1 MSTWDHMMDNA
12 SSLVIDALDD
22 LRRGGLE
29 LNAMQRG
36 VPVVVRAKLFLVVNP
51 VYWPDMTST
60 PVDYIRCQDTIP
72 RGRLTMDGWLFDLID
87 TRCKTPGDYLVI
99 LHNVERAITWCE
111 SRLAGLTRAQE
122 HILAGQVKSVEEIQ
136 ARIGLNALEKV

>member
-36 VPVVVRAKLFLVVNP
+36 VPVIVRAKLFLVINP

-60 PVDYIRCQDTIP
+60 PFDYTRCQD
-72 RGRLTMDGWLFDLID
+72 GSGGGLTMDTWMFDLID
-87 TRCKTPGDYLVI
+87 TRCKTPGDYLAI
-99 LHNVERAITWCE
+99 LHNVERAIAWCE
-111 SRLAGLTRAQE
+111 SRLAGLARAQE

-136 ARIGLNALEKV
+136 ARLGLNALEKV